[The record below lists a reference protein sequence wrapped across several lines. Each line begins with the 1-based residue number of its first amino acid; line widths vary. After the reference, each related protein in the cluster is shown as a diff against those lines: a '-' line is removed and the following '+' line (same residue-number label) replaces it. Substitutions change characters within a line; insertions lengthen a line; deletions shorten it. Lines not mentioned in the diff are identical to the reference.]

1 MFTKIFT
8 FLNSTRESFIILWK
22 YPVISSEIYS
32 LNLGILI
39 SGFLFLLV
47 GTKIIKIFMKKAKNR
62 FLKNINDNATR
73 IWISNFLFYL
83 LLFLLVIS
91 ISIYMGFSI
100 QIIKK
105 VWTTSIFTI
114 SDNPIKIS
122 GLVLGIL
129 FFLFGLRLS
138 KYFSLKFQNSIL
150 EHFKIDLATRKT
162 LEKILRYILII
173 LTSLFSLSIIGIPL
187 TAFTVIGGAFAIG
200 IGFGS
205 QNLVN
210 NFLSGLVLTIERPVK
225 VGDIVE
231 VENKLGTIESIGA
244 RSTIIKTYDNLRVVL
259 PNSKLLENTVVNWS
273 LIDQLIRRKL
283 TIGIAYGSDVI
294 KAKERLEFV
303 AEKHRQ
309 IVQNPKPLVL
319 FSDFGDSAL
328 IFDLLF
334 WTKLTSEINPL
345 QIESDLRFSINQLF
359 AEENIEIAF
368 PQMDVHIKNGS

>member
-122 GLVLGIL
+122 SLVLGIL

>member
-122 GLVLGIL
+122 SLVLGIL

-150 EHFKIDLATRKT
+150 EHFNIDLATRKT